1 MNVLDEN
8 SSWLSVWMEIIP
20 KKLWQMEIT
29 VLIQFSCPT
38 SSKKEGVKGETRK
51 SYIIMQKGETIT
63 CVS

>member
-1 MNVLDEN
+1 
-8 SSWLSVWMEIIP
+8 
-20 KKLWQMEIT
+20 MEIT